1 MKFITVFVSW
11 SPPLPTHT
19 NSVFLCGMWYATHFQ
34 HSAHC
39 CINYIYTH
47 ILERFMEVKLT
58 YNKLHIFKIY
68 NLTHLYACET
78 ITTIKIKYIFITLS
92 VSSFSFLNP
101 PPSLNP
107 PGSQETIDL
116 SVSLHYRVL
125 GFLEFYINGIWEY
138 ELFLFWILLLCI
150 IILYSSCVVEYI
162 SIFPFHCWV
171 VFYYIA
177 MPSLLII
184 LKSVYVHILL
194 FPWAFT

>member
-1 MKFITVFVSW
+1 MWYSALFKANIAVTTNEIYIVMKFITVFVSW

-92 VSSFSFLNP
+92 VSSCSFLSP
-101 PPSLNP
+101 PLPHSTHLVLRKP
-107 PGSQETIDL
+107 LIFQFLYIIEFW
-116 SVSLHYRVL
+116 VS
-125 GFLEFYINGIWEY
+125 
-138 ELFLFWILLLCI
+138 
-150 IILYSSCVVEYI
+150 
-162 SIFPFHCWV
+162 
-171 VFYYIA
+171 
-177 MPSLLII
+177 
-184 LKSVYVHILL
+184 
-194 FPWAFT
+194 